1 MQNVGLPVILIKE
14 QIKYGRDYHIQG
26 GATMNSITYI
36 GMDVH
41 STNYTLCAYTVEGQK
56 FFGQTS
62 INPDIKELVKYLKTL
77 NVQQGGKAEFVCG

>member
-1 MQNVGLPVILIKE
+1 
-14 QIKYGRDYHIQG
+14 
-26 GATMNSITYI
+26 MNSITYI

-41 STNYTLCAYTVEGQK
+41 STSYALCAFTMEGQK